1 MTEGTMDQAA
11 GGVPIG
17 EEPDGAPAI
26 APIPGTVKAKRFRP
40 ALRYELIGCGFFGH
54 ELVGTDAGAL
64 RPEDELFARD
74 SDDALRWYRCLRCD
88 SWLPL
93 APPSAPTRPF
103 PPAREDIAL
112 PLRGR
117 PLRDRIVLR
126 LIAIDRVI
134 HFLLIGSLAVAILYF
149 ARHRADLQGDYT
161 RILNKLQAAF
171 GGPFNDTKTGL
182 LHEVNHLVSLSVGRL
197 YLYGAA
203 IGLYAIIN
211 AVEAVGLW
219 YAKRWAEYLTVV
231 EASVFIPFEIIELTA
246 SISVLKLLALAIN
259 VVVVVYLLI
268 AHRLFGIRGGG
279 TRAAEIHDQD
289 VGWAPLERATPSLVP
304 ARAIATPCPPPA

>member
-103 PPAREDIAL
+103 PPHARTS
-112 PLRGR
+112 RCR
-117 PLRDRIVLR
+117 CV
-126 LIAIDRVI
+126 
-134 HFLLIGSLAVAILYF
+134 
-149 ARHRADLQGDYT
+149 
-161 RILNKLQAAF
+161 
-171 GGPFNDTKTGL
+171 GGPCG
-182 LHEVNHLVSLSVGRL
+182 
-197 YLYGAA
+197 
-203 IGLYAIIN
+203 
-211 AVEAVGLW
+211 
-219 YAKRWAEYLTVV
+219 
-231 EASVFIPFEIIELTA
+231 TA
-246 SISVLKLLALAIN
+246 SCCASLPSP
-259 VVVVVYLLI
+259 
-268 AHRLFGIRGGG
+268 GES
-279 TRAAEIHDQD
+279 TSC
-289 VGWAPLERATPSLVP
+289 SLVRSP
-304 ARAIATPCPPPA
+304 